1 MMKKYIGLGLLA
13 LPMLAIGQETGG
25 FDLGSLDAA
34 KIQTM
39 MEQAQIVQT
48 CMAKVDQTRLQSL
61 QLDAESQGTEI
72 DALCQEGKHSEA
84 QAQAVAYGQQLIKD
98 PLVKEMQDCVGVMDL
113 TLPLAL
119 WAQTATDPAA
129 DSHVCK
135 LRERALN
142 GAAAAGVQ

>member
-1 MMKKYIGLGLLA
+1 MMKKWIVLSFLA
-13 LPMLAIGQETGG
+13 LPLLATGQETGG
-25 FDLGSLDAA
+25 FDLSSLDAA

-39 MEQAQIVQT
+39 LEQAEVVQA
-48 CMAKVDQTRLQSL
+48 CMAKVDQTQLQNL
-61 QLDAESQGTEI
+61 QADAESKGTEI

-84 QAQAVAYGQQLIKD
+84 QAQAVTYGQQLINE

-135 LRERALN
+135 LRERALS

>member
-1 MMKKYIGLGLLA
+1 MKKWVVWTALA
-13 LPMLAIGQETGG
+13 IPMLASGQDMSG

-34 KIQTM
+34 KIQSM
-39 MEQAQIVQT
+39 LEQAEVVQA
-48 CMAKVDQTRLQSL
+48 CMAKADQSELQKL
-61 QLDAESQGTEI
+61 QIAAETKGTEI

-119 WAQTATDPAA
+119 WAQAGNDANA
-129 DSHVCK
+129 DSNVCK
-135 LRERALN
+135 LRAQVVN
-142 GAAAAGVQ
+142 GTAIAGVQ

>member
-1 MMKKYIGLGLLA
+1 MMKKWIVLSALA
-13 LPMLAIGQETGG
+13 LPMLATGQDTSG

-34 KIQTM
+34 KIQAM
-39 MEQAQIVQT
+39 MEQAQIVQA
-48 CMAKVDQTRLQSL
+48 CMAKVDQTQLQNL
-61 QLDAESQGTEI
+61 QVAAETEGTEI

-98 PLVKEMQDCVGVMDL
+98 PLVKEMQECVGVMDL

-119 WAQTATDPAA
+119 WAQAATDPAA
-129 DSHVCK
+129 DSHVCR

-142 GAAAAGVQ
+142 GATAAP